1 MKKVSWKPVKP
12 QTIYFLSVDEF
23 TEFMGLGTSARS
35 KLRLIGKY
43 EPKLKKLP
51 ISNRSL
57 DNLAKDGISYKLAR
71 KTAWVIFRCIYKVHN
86 KKLLTSVRPF
96 FKKTRK
102 TDVIYSWLS
111 GLKGWEISS
120 RNDDIQLLYAFF
132 EFRNQQYKP
141 LKLFI
146 DSSPELNKDN
156 PYKLLQK
163 FYSIALPQTLLTKKD
178 QFIIQSGVAK
188 LKKGESEDQYDQE
201 CVVKFLYDFH
211 LSLFATID
219 LVILSNCQITSDYDQ
234 GLLTVIFEQQGSTYF
249 SKLLNY
255 MKVKLQISNAKL
267 AQYIPINRDESEPL
281 STSLQEA
288 QNNTLNKWHKGDWQ
302 PESETLIKFFE
313 SFEGGG
319 DYLPIFI
326 LSKICLAL
334 DKNVKKQPNIASAF
348 QATFSSE
355 NYSKYFIYY
364 KEKLPLIAASKEAS

>member
-1 MKKVSWKPVKP
+1 LKKVSWKPVKP

-146 DSSPELNKDN
+146 DSSPKGNQYELA
-156 PYKLLQK
+156 QR
-163 FYSIALPQTLLTKKD
+163 FYSIALPQTLLTEKE
-178 QFIIQSGVAK
+178 QFTIQNCVAK
-188 LKKGESEDQYDQE
+188 LKKGESGDQYDQE

-219 LVILSNCQITSDYDQ
+219 LVILSNLQITDDYEQ
-234 GLLTVIFEQQGSTYF
+234 GLLTMIFEQQGSTYF
-249 SKLLNY
+249 SKLLNGI
-255 MKVKLQISNAKL
+255 KENLQISNASL
-267 AQYIPINRDESEPL
+267 AQHVPIGRDESKL
-281 STSLQEA
+281 ISTSIQDA
-288 QNNTLNKWHKGDWQ
+288 KKNTLRKWRNGKTK

-313 SFEGGG
+313 SLRKDSDF
-319 DYLPIFI
+319 LPMLI

-334 DKNVKKQPNIASAF
+334 DKQIKKNPEIASAF

-355 NYSKYFIYY
+355 NYSKYFLYY
-364 KEKLPLIAASKEAS
+364 KKKLPLMAVSE